1 MSQNPAIPSPTK
13 NNSLPAYFQQGEHK
27 ETKAQK
33 GRDAMKIA
41 EAGKESHAGADL
53 SMRVDL
59 QQLAGK
65 LDNMKTGLLSKL

>member
-1 MSQNPAIPSPTK
+1 
-13 NNSLPAYFQQGEHK
+13 
-27 ETKAQK
+27 
-33 GRDAMKIA
+33 MKIA

-65 LDNMKTGLLSKL
+65 LDNMKTGLLSKLSELLQPITEKLEQMSISIQNMVKIAER